1 MDSND
6 VIKVEKKINEFIM
19 NQSVACIDAGEE
31 RLYGHIESRI
41 NDTIKYIN
49 KHYYEPDTNMY
60 SKITLFEDEESD
72 VEYLLELRISPVGR
86 ALSVSLYLGNTY
98 KTYAEIKTHDID
110 EVGAFMYNSIMDI
123 VKYYRGIDGVFKW
136 VY

>member
-6 VIKVEKKINEFIM
+6 VIKIEKMINELIM
-19 NQSVACIDAGEE
+19 NQSVACIDADEE

-41 NDTIKYIN
+41 SDIIKYIN

-60 SKITLFEDEESD
+60 SKITFFEDEESD

-86 ALSVSLYLGNTY
+86 SISVSLYLGNTY
-98 KTYAEIKTHDID
+98 ETYAEIKTHNID
-110 EVGAFMYNSIMDI
+110 EVEAFMYNSIMDI